1 MKQKLV
7 NISNNCGVVSDENGN
22 VSFIEKES
30 DSSNLKEILLK
41 ENNLEELKSKLEDY
55 KNKLSL
61 NKQDIIFGNISSVA
75 LITMESALF
84 AFLHSVLPVLILLIV
99 MAISYVPFKAMSVVT
114 FGTRIGR
121 HIKKNKLT
129 TDIKSVELE
138 LSTLEKELV
147 NIKENSKYKVLY
159 STLDENKTSVKE
171 KDSEIESYILNEK
184 NKVKVLSL
192 MKKK

>member
-1 MKQKLV
+1 M
-7 NISNNCGVVSDENGN
+7 
-22 VSFIEKES
+22 
-30 DSSNLKEILLK
+30 
-41 ENNLEELKSKLEDY
+41 
-55 KNKLSL
+55 
-61 NKQDIIFGNISSVA
+61 
-75 LITMESALF
+75 
-84 AFLHSVLPVLILLIV
+84 
-99 MAISYVPFKAMSVVT
+99 
-114 FGTRIGR
+114 
-121 HIKKNKLT
+121 
-129 TDIKSVELE
+129 ELE